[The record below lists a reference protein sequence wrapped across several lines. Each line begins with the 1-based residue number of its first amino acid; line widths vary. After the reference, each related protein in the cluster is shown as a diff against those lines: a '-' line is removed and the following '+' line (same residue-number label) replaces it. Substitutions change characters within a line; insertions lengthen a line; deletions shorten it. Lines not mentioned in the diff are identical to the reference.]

1 MGVLH
6 LIMTYDFILKAQHD
20 KEFMQEIH
28 NAISS
33 GLDSE
38 ICTDIHRLRFYGEK
52 KVVIVEPYSE
62 NSDFNWKIIPK
73 EITYQAILKMLDG
86 DRDSIGSDDI
96 RDV

>member
-1 MGVLH
+1 
-6 LIMTYDFILKAQHD
+6 MTYDFILKAQHD
-20 KEFMQEIH
+20 KNFMKKIR

-33 GLDSE
+33 ELDKE
-38 ICTDIHRLRFYGEK
+38 ICTDIHRLRFFGEK

-73 EITYQAILKMLDG
+73 EITYSAILKMIEGDWDG
-86 DRDSIGSDDI
+86 IGSEDI